1 MILSFTPRK
10 GEVPMLQLVYK
21 DLFFFRVTWL
31 VNLIMPLVLF
41 MLDPSGKLLFS
52 MSCLFITLSSVMT
65 LTFMDERNN
74 SDIIINSLP
83 VSRKDIIIARYI
95 SCAIFIVGSMLSTML
110 VVFLIRGIAFIGDIG
125 TYHPNLYI
133 EISWHEVI
141 KGAVYAIFF
150 VVIFFPSYYVTRS
163 KIARS
168 IVSGASMV
176 VGGIAWIFIGDGLD
190 ETTPSFIEWIMNPVH
205 IGVFIIGGII
215 LASVYIVSMLLTIKI
230 YETRDL

>member
-1 MILSFTPRK
+1 MR
-10 GEVPMLQLVYK
+10 QLVYK
-21 DLFFFRVTWL
+21 DLLFFRVMWL
-31 VNLIMPLVLF
+31 VNFIMPLLFF
-41 MLDPSGKLLFS
+41 MLEPSGEFLFP

-65 LTFMDERNN
+65 LIFMDERNK

-110 VVFLIRGIAFIGDIG
+110 IVFLIRGIAFIGDIG

-133 EISWHEVI
+133 EISWREVI
-141 KGAVYAIFF
+141 KGAVYAMFF

-168 IVSGASMV
+168 IVSGASMA
-176 VGGIAWIFIGDGLD
+176 VGGMAWIFIGDGLD
-190 ETTPSFIEWIMNPVH
+190 ETAPSFIEWIMNPLH

>member
-1 MILSFTPRK
+1 MR
-10 GEVPMLQLVYK
+10 QLVYK
-21 DLFFFRVTWL
+21 DLFFFRVMWL
-31 VNLIMPLVLF
+31 VNFVMPLLFF
-41 MLDPSGKLLFS
+41 MLESSGEFLFP

-65 LTFMDERNN
+65 LTFMDERNK

-95 SCAIFIVGSMLSTML
+95 SCAIFIVGAILSTML
-110 VVFLIRGIAFIGDIG
+110 VVFLIRGIVVIGDIG

-133 EISWHEVI
+133 EIPWYEVI
-141 KGAVYAIFF
+141 NGAVYALLF
-150 VVIFFPSYYVTRS
+150 VAMFFPSYYGTKS
-163 KIARS
+163 KVVRS
-168 IVSGASMV
+168 IVSAASMGAGV
-176 VGGIAWIFIGDGLD
+176 ILWLFISDGLD
-190 ETTPSFIEWIMNPVH
+190 ETTPPFMEWIMNPVH

>member
-1 MILSFTPRK
+1 MR
-10 GEVPMLQLVYK
+10 QLVYK

-41 MLDPSGKLLFS
+41 MLDPSGELLFS

-95 SCAIFIVGSMLSTML
+95 SSAMFIVGGILSTML
-110 VVFLIRGIAFIGDIG
+110 VVFLVRGIVVIGDIG
-125 TYHPNLYI
+125 AYHPNLYI
-133 EISWHEVI
+133 EIPWYEVI
-141 KGAVYAIFF
+141 NGAVYAMFF
-150 VVIFFPSYYVTRS
+150 VAAFFPSYYVTRS

-176 VGGIAWIFIGDGLD
+176 VGGIAWLFLGDGLD
-190 ETTPSFIEWIMNPVH
+190 ETTPSFLEWIMNPVH
-205 IGVFIIGGII
+205 IGVFIVGGII